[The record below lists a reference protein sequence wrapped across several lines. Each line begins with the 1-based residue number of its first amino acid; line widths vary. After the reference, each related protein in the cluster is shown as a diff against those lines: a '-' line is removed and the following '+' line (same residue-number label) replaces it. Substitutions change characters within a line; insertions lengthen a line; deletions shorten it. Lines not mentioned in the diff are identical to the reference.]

1 MDIQQPDTEFS
12 NGDYYIN
19 NKLYTV
25 IHKPKSFDDLVGNKN
40 LISILEYYIQ
50 EKSFPNILITGL
62 PGSGK
67 KTIIDLFVNKY
78 LENNIKSHYLEIIG
92 SLHKSKSIIVETNKE
107 SVKKTD
113 RYIPHI
119 NSFIKKS
126 VINKELN
133 KIIAIHDF
141 EYMISDTQKY
151 LRKIMESNNNSVRF
165 ILSAGSLDSIIESIQ
180 SRCVIYKL
188 EPPNTNQM
196 LSIVEKIKNYH
207 NLDISTEVL
216 NELVVHSSGDIRFAI
231 NHLQLISQ
239 CTNITVNQLYEITNM
254 PPISYV
260 ENIYKC
266 CINRMD
272 KEAIKM
278 VDSMINNGYSV
289 VDLLHIFLK
298 ILINTNTIDQNTKIK
313 YITILGDFFL
323 INETSLTVNNIY
335 HLVYS
340 LIPN

>member
-1 MDIQQPDTEFS
+1 MDSS
-12 NGDYYIN
+12 NHYTN
-19 NKLYTV
+19 NKLYTI
-25 IHKPKSFDDLVGNKN
+25 IHKPQSFDDLVGNKN
-40 LISILEYYIQ
+40 IISILEYYIQ
-50 EKSFPNILITGL
+50 EKSFPNILITGSS
-62 PGSGK
+62 GCGK
-67 KTIIDLFVNKY
+67 KTIIDLFINKY
-78 LENNIKSHYLEIIG
+78 LSNNIKSHYLEIVG

-107 SVKKTD
+107 SIKKTD

-126 VINKELN
+126 VVNKEIN

-141 EYMISDTQKY
+141 EYMIGDTQKY

-165 ILSAGSLDSIIESIQ
+165 VLSAGSLDSIIESIQ
-180 SRCVIYKL
+180 SRCIIYKL
-188 EPPNTNQM
+188 EPPTTEQM
-196 LSIVEKIKNYH
+196 FGIVEKIKNFH
-207 NLDISTEVL
+207 HLDIPNDVL
-216 NELVVHSSGDIRFAI
+216 SELVIHSNGDIRFAI

-254 PPISYV
+254 PPISYI

-266 CINRMD
+266 CMNRND
-272 KEAIKM
+272 TEAINM
-278 VDSMINNGYSV
+278 IDSMINNGYSV

-298 ILINTNTIDQNTKIK
+298 VLINTNTMDQDMKIK

-323 INETSLTVNNIY
+323 INETSLSINNLY

-340 LIPN
+340 LIPT